1 MTGYQESVNKMSVA
15 TVSYLLNN
23 ATITA
28 TLPGFAPLFTTVQT
42 SLSQLMPAIV
52 QQEADKSGDT
62 NNKKQLKAILIG
74 QTMDIVR
81 RTVAFGTNVNNS
93 ALLALV
99 GYSESDLTKAS
110 DTKLVGIC
118 QVIQDNA
125 KLQVANLGTYGVT
138 AAILT
143 TQQASITNFNTA
155 IPKDRVDTTDSSAAT
170 KLIGTLIKTITTTWA
185 KIDILVEIVKV
196 TQPAFYNEYQ
206 SVRKVID
213 TGSSSLS
220 LNVKASDAQSGDGV
234 ANVTLSVS
242 PASTQMRAMSSS
254 NKKADVKKTAS
265 GGGAH
270 YKSLPDGDYVVTAT
284 KPGFKDVTATISV
297 VNGESTILEV
307 PMEKA

>member
-15 TVSYLLNN
+15 TVSYLSING
-23 ATITA
+23 TITA
-28 TLPGFAPLFTTVQT
+28 TLPGYTPLITTIQT
-42 SLSQLMPAIV
+42 SLTQLMPAIV

-118 QVIQDNA
+118 QVIHDNA
-125 KLQVANLGTYGVT
+125 NAQVANLGTYGVT

-185 KIDILVEIVKV
+185 KIDTLVEIVKV

-220 LNVKASDAQSGDGV
+220 LKVKASDAQSGDGV

-242 PASTQMRAMSSS
+242 PASTQMKAMSSS

-284 KPGFKDVTATISV
+284 KPGFKDATAMISV
-297 VNGESTILEV
+297 VNGESTILEI

>member
-15 TVSYLLNN
+15 SASFVSNN
-23 ATITA
+23 ETITT
-28 TLPGFAPLFTTVQT
+28 TLPGFAPLFEIIQTTH
-42 SLSQLMPAIV
+42 SHLLRAIV
-52 QQEADKSGDT
+52 QQETDKSGDT
-62 NNKKQLKAILIG
+62 NNKKHLKTVLIG

-81 RTVAFGTNVNNS
+81 RTIAYATNVNNN

-99 GYSESDLTKAS
+99 GYSESDLSKAS

-118 QVIQDNA
+118 QVINDNVFA
-125 KLQVANLGTYGVT
+125 QVEDLGVYGVT
-138 AAILT
+138 PAILT
-143 TQQASITNFNTA
+143 TQQDSIANFSTA
-155 IPKDRVDTTDSSAAT
+155 IPKDRVDTTVSSAAT
-170 KLIGTLIKTITTTWA
+170 KLIGTLIKTITSTWS
-185 KIDILVEIVKV
+185 KIDTLVEIVKV
-196 TQPAFYNEYQ
+196 TQPAFYNEYH

-220 LNVKASDAQSGDGV
+220 LKVKASDAQSGDGV